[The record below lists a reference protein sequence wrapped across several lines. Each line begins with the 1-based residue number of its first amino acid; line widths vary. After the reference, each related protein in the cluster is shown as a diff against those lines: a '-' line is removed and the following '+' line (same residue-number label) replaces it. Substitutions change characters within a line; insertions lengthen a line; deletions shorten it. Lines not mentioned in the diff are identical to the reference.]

1 MLKAFDLTG
10 KVTIVTGGAQGLGK
24 AMAAALAE
32 AGAKVALADI
42 NGEKAEE
49 TAEEMREAGLDVE
62 ACCVDVAD
70 RKTVDSL
77 VEGVV
82 RRHGRLDAVV
92 NSAGLN
98 RRYPMAEI
106 SEADYDTIMDVNLK
120 GTFNVCQA
128 AGRAMLRLGI
138 PGSLINISSMSS
150 FIVNRRRPVG
160 VYCASKAGVNQL
172 TRAFAAE
179 WAPYGI
185 RVNAIAP
192 GYFLTPLNEPWMKT
206 EQGTDALAQTPMG
219 RFAKPEEL
227 GPTAVYLASDASSFM
242 TGQILVID
250 GGYTIW

>member
-1 MLKAFDLTG
+1 
-10 KVTIVTGGAQGLGK
+10 
-24 AMAAALAE
+24 
-32 AGAKVALADI
+32 
-42 NGEKAEE
+42 
-49 TAEEMREAGLDVE
+49 MREAGLDVE